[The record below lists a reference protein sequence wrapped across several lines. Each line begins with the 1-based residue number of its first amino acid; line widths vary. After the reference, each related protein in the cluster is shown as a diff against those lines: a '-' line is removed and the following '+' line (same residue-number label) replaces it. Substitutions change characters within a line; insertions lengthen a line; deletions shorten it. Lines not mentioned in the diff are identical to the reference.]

1 MKYEIEIKPQ
11 AIKDLERL
19 NPSDRKRMLEKIEL
33 ATNDLS
39 GNVIKLRDH
48 EPKYRVRSGNFRA
61 LFNIEGNKIVV
72 YRVKDR
78 KESYD

>member
-1 MKYEIEIKPQ
+1 MKYGLEIKPR
-11 AIKDLERL
+11 AIRDLERL
-19 NPSDRKRMLEKIEL
+19 QQTDRKRMLEKIEQ
-33 ATNDLS
+33 ATNDLA
-39 GNVIKLRDH
+39 GDVKKLKDH
-48 EPKYRVRSGNFRA
+48 EPQYRLRAGNFRA

>member
-1 MKYEIEIKPQ
+1 MRYELEIKPR
-11 AIKDLERL
+11 ALKDIGKLSEE
-19 NPSDRKRMLEKIEL
+19 DQIRMLERIEN
-33 ATNDLS
+33 AKNDLA
-39 GNVIKLRDH
+39 GDIKKLKDH
-48 EPKYRVRSGNFRA
+48 DPQYRLRSGNFRA

>member
-1 MKYEIEIKPQ
+1 MKYELEIKPR
-11 AIKDLERL
+11 ALKDISALPKEEQVRL
-19 NPSDRKRMLEKIEL
+19 LDRLEK
-33 ATNDLS
+33 AANDLF
-39 GNVIKLRDH
+39 GDIKKLKAHD
-48 EPKYRVRSGNFRA
+48 PQYRLRSGNFRA

>member
-1 MKYEIEIKPQ
+1 MKYELEIKPK
-11 AIKDLERL
+11 ALDDLKKLPKKEQV
-19 NPSDRKRMLEKIEL
+19 RMLEKIEN

-39 GNVIKLRDH
+39 GNVIKLKDH
-48 EPKYRVRSGNFRA
+48 EPQYRVRSGNYRA
-61 LFNIEGNKIVV
+61 LFNIEGNKMVV

>member
-1 MKYEIEIKPQ
+1 MKYDLEIKPQ
-11 AIKDLERL
+11 ALKDLERL
-19 NPSDRKRMLEKIEL
+19 NPSDRKRMLERIEL

-39 GNVIKLRDH
+39 GDVIKLTKHD
-48 EPKYRVRSGNFRA
+48 PKYRVRSGNFRA

>member
-1 MKYEIEIKPQ
+1 MR
-11 AIKDLERL
+11 DLERL
-19 NPSDRKRMLEKIEL
+19 RPDDRKRMLERIEL
-33 ATNDLS
+33 ATDDLK
-39 GNVIKLRDH
+39 GDVIKLKAHD
-48 EPKYRVRSGNFRA
+48 PQYRVRAGNFRA